1 LEIRFFLGILSCV
14 DGVTKRTRMSAV
26 ERLSNRRA
34 QGRVL
39 RVLEN
44 HRSPRDRLKRDPM
57 QTNRAAER
65 ENRPDA
71 ANTAN
76 HAREAS
82 EPADQCQS
90 MGRFVLLF

>member
-1 LEIRFFLGILSCV
+1 
-14 DGVTKRTRMSAV
+14 
-26 ERLSNRRA
+26 
-34 QGRVL
+34 
-39 RVLEN
+39 
-44 HRSPRDRLKRDPM
+44 M
-57 QTNRAAER
+57 QTSRAAER

>member
-1 LEIRFFLGILSCV
+1 MC
-14 DGVTKRTRMSAV
+14 AV

-34 QGRVL
+34 QWRVFRVL
-39 RVLEN
+39 DN
-44 HRSPRDRLKRDPM
+44 HRRPRHRLKRDPV
-57 QTNRAAER
+57 QTDRAAER